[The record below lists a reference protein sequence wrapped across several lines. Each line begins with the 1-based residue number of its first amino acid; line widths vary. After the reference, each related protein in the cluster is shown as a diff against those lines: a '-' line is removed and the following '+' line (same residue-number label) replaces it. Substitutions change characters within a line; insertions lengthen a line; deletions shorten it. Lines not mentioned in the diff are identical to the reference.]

1 MGFVRRRDFELGW
14 SRRVLGEEGFGL
26 KRGESEGEERIVSM
40 GDSKE
45 LEMVSHERK
54 KRVVMFYMFFL
65 VFGWFGFDL
74 FCFGF
79 WLVEFE

>member
-26 KRGESEGEERIVSM
+26 KRGESEGEERMVSM

-45 LEMVSHERK
+45 LEMVNH
-54 KRVVMFYMFFL
+54 
-65 VFGWFGFDL
+65 
-74 FCFGF
+74 
-79 WLVEFE
+79 